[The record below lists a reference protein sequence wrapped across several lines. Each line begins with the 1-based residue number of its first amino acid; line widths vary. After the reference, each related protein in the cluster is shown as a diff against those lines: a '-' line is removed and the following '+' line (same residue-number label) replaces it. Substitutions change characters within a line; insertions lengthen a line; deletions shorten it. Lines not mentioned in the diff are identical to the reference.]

1 MRKLGVSIYP
11 EKSTVEEI
19 FAYLKEMR
27 EIGATRT
34 FSCLLSVNKPAEEV
48 KEDVLEIEKETVDN
62 SETVEDAP
70 KTFTQSEVDELIKKR
85 LAKQEKSFDKRM
97 QEKLDEA
104 EKLRKMNETQ
114 KAEYEQEKQKAY
126 IAELEAKI
134 NRSGLERE
142 ASKMLS
148 EGGIAVDDKI
158 LGLVVKDTAESTQEA
173 VDSFVALVN
182 DLADKKVGEKL
193 KGKTPKKMEDTSAGE
208 ITKEQ
213 FNKMGYQ
220 SRNELLQNN
229 PELYHK
235 LKG

>member
-1 MRKLGVSIYP
+1 M
-11 EKSTVEEI
+11 
-19 FAYLKEMR
+19 
-27 EIGATRT
+27 
-34 FSCLLSVNKPAEEV
+34 AEEQKITV
-48 KEDVLEIEKETVDN
+48 VEPELEQASTQEEEKATE
-62 SETVEDAP
+62 
-70 KTFTQSEVDELIKKR
+70 KTFTQSQLDEIIQKEKAKAKR
-85 LAKQEKSFDKRM
+85 SAEKEYQAKM
-97 QEKLDEA
+97 DEA
-104 EKLRKMNETQ
+104 EKLRQMNESQ
-114 KAEYEQEKQKAY
+114 KAEYEQEKQRAY

-158 LGLVVKDTAESTQEA
+158 LGFVVKDTAESTQEA
-173 VDSFVALVN
+173 VEGFVALVN
-182 DLADKKVGEKL
+182 ELADKKVSEKL

-213 FNKMGYQ
+213 FNRMGYQ

>member
-1 MRKLGVSIYP
+1 MAEDIKEPVVELKL
-11 EKSTVEEI
+11 EQASTQEE
-19 FAYLKEMR
+19 EQ
-27 EIGATRT
+27 AT
-34 FSCLLSVNKPAEEV
+34 E
-48 KEDVLEIEKETVDN
+48 
-62 SETVEDAP
+62 
-70 KTFTQSEVDELIKKR
+70 KTFTQSEVDDLIKKR

-104 EKLRKMNETQ
+104 EKLRQMNETQ

-158 LGLVVKDTAESTQEA
+158 LGLVVKDTAEATQEA
-173 VDSFVALVN
+173 VESFVALV
-182 DLADKKVGEKL
+182 DELADKKVSEKL

-213 FNKMGYQ
+213 FNRMGYQ

>member
-1 MRKLGVSIYP
+1 M
-11 EKSTVEEI
+11 
-19 FAYLKEMR
+19 
-27 EIGATRT
+27 
-34 FSCLLSVNKPAEEV
+34 AEEV

-104 EKLRKMNETQ
+104 EKLRAMNESQ
-114 KAEYEQEKQKAY
+114 KAEYEQEKQRAY

-148 EGGIAVDDKI
+148 EGGIVADDKI
-158 LGLVVKDTAESTQEA
+158 LGLVVKDTAEKTQEA
-173 VDSFVALVN
+173 VESFVSLVN

-213 FNKMGYQ
+213 FNRMGYQ

>member
-1 MRKLGVSIYP
+1 M
-11 EKSTVEEI
+11 
-19 FAYLKEMR
+19 
-27 EIGATRT
+27 
-34 FSCLLSVNKPAEEV
+34 AEEV

-62 SETVEDAP
+62 PETVEDAP

-104 EKLRKMNETQ
+104 EKLRAMNESQ
-114 KAEYEQEKQKAY
+114 KAEYEQEKQRAY

-148 EGGIAVDDKI
+148 EGGITVDDKI

-173 VDSFVALVN
+173 VEGFVALVN
-182 DLADKKVGEKL
+182 ELADKKVSEKL

-213 FNKMGYQ
+213 FNRMGYQ

>member
-1 MRKLGVSIYP
+1 MA
-11 EKSTVEEI
+11 EEI
-19 FAYLKEMR
+19 KKTVVE
-27 EIGATRT
+27 
-34 FSCLLSVNKPAEEV
+34 P
-48 KEDVLEIEKETVDN
+48 EIEQASGQEEEKTTE
-62 SETVEDAP
+62 
-70 KTFTQSEVDELIKKR
+70 KTFTQSQLDEIIQKEKAKAKR
-85 LAKQEKSFDKRM
+85 SAEKEYQAKM
-97 QEKLDEA
+97 DEA
-104 EKLRKMNETQ
+104 EKLRKMNEVQ
-114 KAEYEQEKQKAY
+114 KAEYEQEKQRAY

-148 EGGIAVDDKI
+148 EGGIVADEKI
-158 LGLVVKDTAESTQEA
+158 LGIVVKDTAERTQEA
-173 VDSFVALVN
+173 VESFVALVN
-182 DLADKKVGEKL
+182 ELADKKVGEKL

-229 PELYHK
+229 PELYRK

>member
-1 MRKLGVSIYP
+1 M
-11 EKSTVEEI
+11 
-19 FAYLKEMR
+19 
-27 EIGATRT
+27 
-34 FSCLLSVNKPAEEV
+34 AEEV

-104 EKLRKMNETQ
+104 EKLRAMNESQ
-114 KAEYEQEKQKAY
+114 KAEYEQEKQRAY

-148 EGGIAVDDKI
+148 EGGIVADDKI
-158 LGLVVKDTAESTQEA
+158 LGLVVKDTAEKTQEA
-173 VDSFVALVN
+173 VESFVSLVN

-213 FNKMGYQ
+213 FNRMGYQ
-220 SRNELLQNN
+220 SRNEFLQNN

>member
-1 MRKLGVSIYP
+1 M
-11 EKSTVEEI
+11 
-19 FAYLKEMR
+19 
-27 EIGATRT
+27 
-34 FSCLLSVNKPAEEV
+34 AEEV

-62 SETVEDAP
+62 PETVEDAP

-104 EKLRKMNETQ
+104 EKLRAMNESQ
-114 KAEYEQEKQKAY
+114 KAEYEQEKQRAY

-148 EGGIAVDDKI
+148 EGGIVTDDKI
-158 LGLVVKDTAESTQEA
+158 LGLVVKDTAEATQEA
-173 VDSFVALVN
+173 VESFVALVN

-213 FNKMGYQ
+213 FNRMGYQ
-220 SRNELLQNN
+220 SRNELLRNN

>member
-1 MRKLGVSIYP
+1 MAEDIKEPVVEP
-11 EKSTVEEI
+11 ELEQASTQEE
-19 FAYLKEMR
+19 EQ
-27 EIGATRT
+27 AT
-34 FSCLLSVNKPAEEV
+34 E
-48 KEDVLEIEKETVDN
+48 
-62 SETVEDAP
+62 
-70 KTFTQSEVDELIKKR
+70 KTFTQSEVDDLIKKR

-114 KAEYEQEKQKAY
+114 KAEYEQEKQRAY

-148 EGGIAVDDKI
+148 EGGISVDDKI

-173 VDSFVALVN
+173 VESFVALVN

-213 FNKMGYQ
+213 FNRMGYQ
-220 SRNELLQNN
+220 RRNELLQNN

>member
-1 MRKLGVSIYP
+1 M
-11 EKSTVEEI
+11 
-19 FAYLKEMR
+19 
-27 EIGATRT
+27 
-34 FSCLLSVNKPAEEV
+34 AEEV
-48 KEDVLEIEKETVDN
+48 KEPVVEPKEEQVDTQQ
-62 SETVEDAP
+62 EVESTE
-70 KTFTQSEVDELIKKR
+70 KTFTQSEVDDLIKKR

-97 QEKLDEA
+97 QEKFDEA
-104 EKLRKMNETQ
+104 EKLRQMNETQ
-114 KAEYEQEKQKAY
+114 KAEYEQEKQRAY

-173 VDSFVALVN
+173 VESFVALVN
-182 DLADKKVGEKL
+182 NLADKKVSEKL

-213 FNKMGYQ
+213 FNRMGYQ

>member
-1 MRKLGVSIYP
+1 MAEDIKESVVEP
-11 EKSTVEEI
+11 ELEQASTQEE
-19 FAYLKEMR
+19 EQ
-27 EIGATRT
+27 AT
-34 FSCLLSVNKPAEEV
+34 E
-48 KEDVLEIEKETVDN
+48 
-62 SETVEDAP
+62 
-70 KTFTQSEVDELIKKR
+70 KTFTQSQLDEIIQKEKAKAKR
-85 LAKQEKSFDKRM
+85 SAEKEYQAKM
-97 QEKLDEA
+97 DEA
-104 EKLRKMNETQ
+104 EKLRQMNEAQ

-158 LGLVVKDTAESTQEA
+158 LGLVVKDNAEATQEA
-173 VDSFVALVN
+173 VEGFVALVN
-182 DLADKKVGEKL
+182 ALADKKVSEKL
-193 KGKTPKKMEDTSAGE
+193 KGKTPKKMEDTTAGE

-213 FNKMGYQ
+213 FNRMGYQ

-229 PELYHK
+229 PELYYK

>member
-1 MRKLGVSIYP
+1 MAEDIKEPVVEP
-11 EKSTVEEI
+11 ELEQASTQQEVESTE
-19 FAYLKEMR
+19 
-27 EIGATRT
+27 
-34 FSCLLSVNKPAEEV
+34 
-48 KEDVLEIEKETVDN
+48 
-62 SETVEDAP
+62 
-70 KTFTQSEVDELIKKR
+70 KTFTQSQLDEIIQKEKAKAKR
-85 LAKQEKSFDKRM
+85 SAEKEYQAKM
-97 QEKLDEA
+97 DEA
-104 EKLRKMNETQ
+104 EKLRQMNETQ

-173 VDSFVALVN
+173 VESFVALVN

-213 FNKMGYQ
+213 FNRMGYQ

-229 PELYHK
+229 PELYYK

>member
-1 MRKLGVSIYP
+1 M
-11 EKSTVEEI
+11 
-19 FAYLKEMR
+19 
-27 EIGATRT
+27 
-34 FSCLLSVNKPAEEV
+34 AEEV

-62 SETVEDAP
+62 PETVEDAP
-70 KTFTQSEVDELIKKR
+70 KTFTQSEVDDLIKKR

-104 EKLRKMNETQ
+104 EKLRQMNEAQ

-173 VDSFVALVN
+173 VESFVALVN
-182 DLADKKVGEKL
+182 ELADKKVSEKL

-213 FNKMGYQ
+213 FNRMGYQ

>member
-1 MRKLGVSIYP
+1 MA
-11 EKSTVEEI
+11 EEI
-19 FAYLKEMR
+19 KEPVV
-27 EIGATRT
+27 E
-34 FSCLLSVNKPAEEV
+34 P
-48 KEDVLEIEKETVDN
+48 EIEQASGQEEEKTTE
-62 SETVEDAP
+62 
-70 KTFTQSEVDELIKKR
+70 KTFTQSQLDEIIQKEKAKAKR
-85 LAKQEKSFDKRM
+85 SAEKEYQAKM
-97 QEKLDEA
+97 DEA
-104 EKLRKMNETQ
+104 EKLRKMNEVQ
-114 KAEYEQEKQKAY
+114 KAEYEQEKQRAY

-142 ASKMLS
+142 SSKMLS

-173 VDSFVALVN
+173 VESFVALVN
-182 DLADKKVGEKL
+182 ELADKKVSEKL

>member
-1 MRKLGVSIYP
+1 M
-11 EKSTVEEI
+11 
-19 FAYLKEMR
+19 
-27 EIGATRT
+27 
-34 FSCLLSVNKPAEEV
+34 AEEV
-48 KEDVLEIEKETVDN
+48 KT
-62 SETVEDAP
+62 TVEEPKEEQVDTQQEVESTE
-70 KTFTQSEVDELIKKR
+70 KTFTQSQLDEIIQKEKAKAKR
-85 LAKQEKSFDKRM
+85 SAEKEYQAKM
-97 QEKLDEA
+97 DEA
-104 EKLRKMNETQ
+104 EKLRQMNEAQ
-114 KAEYEQEKQKAY
+114 KAEYEQEKQRAY

-173 VDSFVALVN
+173 VESFVTLVN

-213 FNKMGYQ
+213 FKKMGVL
-220 SRNELLQNN
+220 SRNELLERN
-229 PELYHK
+229 PELYNR
-235 LKG
+235 LRG

>member
-1 MRKLGVSIYP
+1 M
-11 EKSTVEEI
+11 
-19 FAYLKEMR
+19 
-27 EIGATRT
+27 
-34 FSCLLSVNKPAEEV
+34 AEEV
-48 KEDVLEIEKETVDN
+48 KEDVLEIEKETVDDP
-62 SETVEDAP
+62 ETVENAP

-104 EKLRKMNETQ
+104 EKLRAMNESQ
-114 KAEYEQEKQKAY
+114 KAEYEQEKQRAY

-148 EGGIAVDDKI
+148 EGGIIADDKI
-158 LGLVVKDTAESTQEA
+158 LGLIVKDTAERTQEA
-173 VDSFVALVN
+173 VESFVALVN
-182 DLADKKVGEKL
+182 DLADRKVGEKL
-193 KGKTPKKMEDTSAGE
+193 KGKTPKKMEETTAGE

-213 FNKMGYQ
+213 FNKMGYR

>member
-1 MRKLGVSIYP
+1 MA
-11 EKSTVEEI
+11 EEI
-19 FAYLKEMR
+19 KEHVV
-27 EIGATRT
+27 E
-34 FSCLLSVNKPAEEV
+34 P
-48 KEDVLEIEKETVDN
+48 EIEQASGQEEEKTTE
-62 SETVEDAP
+62 
-70 KTFTQSEVDELIKKR
+70 KTFTQSQLDEIIQKEKAKAKR
-85 LAKQEKSFDKRM
+85 SAEKEYQAKM
-97 QEKLDEA
+97 DEA
-104 EKLRKMNETQ
+104 EKLRKMNEVQ
-114 KAEYEQEKQKAY
+114 KAEYEQEKQRAY

-148 EGGIAVDDKI
+148 EGGIVADEKI
-158 LGLVVKDTAESTQEA
+158 LGIVVKDTAERTQEA
-173 VDSFVALVN
+173 VESFVALVN
-182 DLADKKVGEKL
+182 ELADKKVGEKL

-229 PELYHK
+229 PELYRK

>member
-1 MRKLGVSIYP
+1 MAEDLKDNVVEPKLEQVD
-11 EKSTVEEI
+11 TQ
-19 FAYLKEMR
+19 
-27 EIGATRT
+27 
-34 FSCLLSVNKPAEEV
+34 
-48 KEDVLEIEKETVDN
+48 EKERAT
-62 SETVEDAP
+62 E
-70 KTFTQSEVDELIKKR
+70 KTFTQSEVDDLIKKR
-85 LAKQEKSFDKRM
+85 LAKQEKSFERRM
-97 QEKLDEA
+97 QEKIDEA
-104 EKLRKMNETQ
+104 KKLREMNESQ
-114 KAEYEQEKQKAY
+114 KAEYERQKQAEY

-134 NRSGLERE
+134 TRSGLERE

-158 LGLVVKDTAESTQEA
+158 LGLVGKDTAESTQEA
-173 VDSFVALVN
+173 VESFVALVN
-182 DLADKKVGEKL
+182 ELADKKVGEKL
-193 KGKTPKKMEDTSAGE
+193 KGKTPKKMEDVSDGG

>member
-1 MRKLGVSIYP
+1 MA
-11 EKSTVEEI
+11 EEI
-19 FAYLKEMR
+19 KEHVV
-27 EIGATRT
+27 E
-34 FSCLLSVNKPAEEV
+34 P
-48 KEDVLEIEKETVDN
+48 EIEQASGQEEEKTTE
-62 SETVEDAP
+62 
-70 KTFTQSEVDELIKKR
+70 KTFTQSQLDEIIQKEKAKAKR
-85 LAKQEKSFDKRM
+85 SAEKEYQAKM
-97 QEKLDEA
+97 DEA
-104 EKLRKMNETQ
+104 EKLRKMNEVQ
-114 KAEYEQEKQKAY
+114 KAEYEQEKQRSY

-158 LGLVVKDTAESTQEA
+158 LGLVVKDTAEKTQEA

-182 DLADKKVGEKL
+182 ELADKKVGEKL
-193 KGKTPKKMEDTSAGE
+193 KGKTPKKMEDTTAGE

-229 PELYHK
+229 PELYRK

>member
-1 MRKLGVSIYP
+1 M
-11 EKSTVEEI
+11 
-19 FAYLKEMR
+19 
-27 EIGATRT
+27 
-34 FSCLLSVNKPAEEV
+34 AEEV

-62 SETVEDAP
+62 PETVEDTP

-104 EKLRKMNETQ
+104 EKLRAMNESQ
-114 KAEYEQEKQKAY
+114 KAEYEQEKQRAY

-148 EGGIAVDDKI
+148 EGGIVADEKI
-158 LGLVVKDTAESTQEA
+158 LGIVVKDTAERTQEA
-173 VDSFVALVN
+173 VESFVALVN
-182 DLADKKVGEKL
+182 ELADKKVGEKL
-193 KGKTPKKMEDTSAGE
+193 KGKTPKKMEDTTAGE

-229 PELYHK
+229 PELYRK

>member
-1 MRKLGVSIYP
+1 MAEDIKEPVVEP
-11 EKSTVEEI
+11 ELEQASTQEEEK
-19 FAYLKEMR
+19 A
-27 EIGATRT
+27 
-34 FSCLLSVNKPAEEV
+34 AE
-48 KEDVLEIEKETVDN
+48 
-62 SETVEDAP
+62 
-70 KTFTQSEVDELIKKR
+70 KTFTQSQLDEIIQKEKAKAKR
-85 LAKQEKSFDKRM
+85 SAEKEYQAKM
-97 QEKLDEA
+97 DEA
-104 EKLRKMNETQ
+104 EKLRQMNEAQ
-114 KAEYEQEKQKAY
+114 KAEYEQEKQRAY

-173 VDSFVALVN
+173 VESLLALVN

-213 FNKMGYQ
+213 FDRMGYQ

>member
-1 MRKLGVSIYP
+1 M
-11 EKSTVEEI
+11 
-19 FAYLKEMR
+19 
-27 EIGATRT
+27 
-34 FSCLLSVNKPAEEV
+34 AEEE
-48 KEDVLEIEKETVDN
+48 KNDVLETELDNVDN
-62 SETVEDAP
+62 PAEVEGTQ

-104 EKLRKMNETQ
+104 EKLRQMNETQ
-114 KAEYEQEKQKAY
+114 KAEYEQEKQRAY

-148 EGGIAVDDKI
+148 EGGIVADDKI
-158 LGLVVKDTAESTQEA
+158 LGIVVKDTAERTQEA
-173 VDSFVALVN
+173 VEGFVTLVN
-182 DLADKKVGEKL
+182 ELADKKVGEKL
-193 KGKTPKKMEDTSAGE
+193 KGKTPKKMEDTTAGE

-229 PELYHK
+229 PELYRK

>member
-1 MRKLGVSIYP
+1 MA
-11 EKSTVEEI
+11 EEI
-19 FAYLKEMR
+19 
-27 EIGATRT
+27 
-34 FSCLLSVNKPAEEV
+34 
-48 KEDVLEIEKETVDN
+48 KETV
-62 SETVEDAP
+62 VEPEIEQASGQEEEKTTE
-70 KTFTQSEVDELIKKR
+70 KTFTQSQLDEIIQKEKAKAKR
-85 LAKQEKSFDKRM
+85 SAEKEYQAKM
-97 QEKLDEA
+97 DEA
-104 EKLRKMNETQ
+104 EKLRKMNEVQ
-114 KAEYEQEKQKAY
+114 KAEYEQEKQRAY

-148 EGGIAVDDKI
+148 EGGITVDDKI

-173 VDSFVALVN
+173 VEGFVALVN

-220 SRNELLQNN
+220 SRNELLRNN

>member
-1 MRKLGVSIYP
+1 MA
-11 EKSTVEEI
+11 EEI
-19 FAYLKEMR
+19 KEPVV
-27 EIGATRT
+27 E
-34 FSCLLSVNKPAEEV
+34 P
-48 KEDVLEIEKETVDN
+48 EIEQASGQEQEEEKTTE
-62 SETVEDAP
+62 
-70 KTFTQSEVDELIKKR
+70 KTFTQSQLDEIIQKEKAKAKR
-85 LAKQEKSFDKRM
+85 SAEKEYQAKM
-97 QEKLDEA
+97 DEA
-104 EKLRKMNETQ
+104 EKLRKMNEVQ
-114 KAEYEQEKQKAY
+114 KAEYEQEKQRAY

-148 EGGIAVDDKI
+148 EGGIVVDDKI
-158 LGLVVKDTAESTQEA
+158 LSIVVKDTAERTREA
-173 VDSFVALVN
+173 VESFVILVN

>member
-1 MRKLGVSIYP
+1 MA
-11 EKSTVEEI
+11 EEI
-19 FAYLKEMR
+19 KEPVV
-27 EIGATRT
+27 E
-34 FSCLLSVNKPAEEV
+34 P
-48 KEDVLEIEKETVDN
+48 EIEQASGQEEEKTTE
-62 SETVEDAP
+62 
-70 KTFTQSEVDELIKKR
+70 KTFTQSQLDEIIQKEKAKAKR
-85 LAKQEKSFDKRM
+85 SAEKEYQAKM
-97 QEKLDEA
+97 DEA
-104 EKLRKMNETQ
+104 EKLRKMNEVQ
-114 KAEYEQEKQKAY
+114 KAEYEQEKQRAY

-148 EGGIAVDDKI
+148 EGGIIADDKI
-158 LGLVVKDTAESTQEA
+158 LGLIVKDTAERTQEA
-173 VDSFVALVN
+173 VESFVALVN

-193 KGKTPKKMEDTSAGE
+193 KGKTPKKMEDTTAGE

>member
-1 MRKLGVSIYP
+1 MS
-11 EKSTVEEI
+11 EEI
-19 FAYLKEMR
+19 N
-27 EIGATRT
+27 ATVST
-34 FSCLLSVNKPAEEV
+34 EST
-48 KEDVLEIEKETVDN
+48 ETVDTQEN
-62 SETVEDAP
+62 VDTVQEE
-70 KTFTQSEVDELIKKR
+70 KHERTFTRAEIGKILSAERSKWEAEQE
-85 LAKQEKSFDKRM
+85 AKEN
-97 QEKLDEA
+97 EA
-104 EKLRKMNETQ
+104 EKLRQMNESQ
-114 KAEYEQEKQKAY
+114 KAEYEQEKQRAY

-173 VDSFVALVN
+173 VESFVALVN

-213 FNKMGYQ
+213 FDRMGYQ
-220 SRNELLQNN
+220 SRNELLQKN

>member
-1 MRKLGVSIYP
+1 MA
-11 EKSTVEEI
+11 EEI
-19 FAYLKEMR
+19 KEPVV
-27 EIGATRT
+27 E
-34 FSCLLSVNKPAEEV
+34 P
-48 KEDVLEIEKETVDN
+48 EIEQASGQEEEKTTE
-62 SETVEDAP
+62 
-70 KTFTQSEVDELIKKR
+70 KTFTQSQLDEIIQKEKAKAKR
-85 LAKQEKSFDKRM
+85 SAEKEYQAKM
-97 QEKLDEA
+97 DEA
-104 EKLRKMNETQ
+104 EKLREMNENQ
-114 KAEYEQEKQKAY
+114 KAEYERKKQADY

-182 DLADKKVGEKL
+182 ELADKKVGEKL